1 VVRNGGALG
10 NYGGGS
16 AQHPT
21 SPANLGRKRY
31 LIDLERRYV

>member
-16 AQHPT
+16 DQHPT
-21 SPANLGRKRY
+21 SPVNLGRKRY